1 MDEHPTSG
9 PVAEPFQSEPVQLSG
24 CGKPVVIGCL
34 VVLLIVVAA
43 LLVLMWRA
51 RDLLGWALV
60 EYRNAIV
67 ESLPEDLSTE
77 EHQRLDRAFDRAM
90 AAIES
95 GDLDPE
101 ALQRLQRVLAV
112 PPKPGVKLKREE
124 VLELI
129 RALEAVGGSGQEAKI
144 REESSRRVART
155 PAIGVR
161 SPLDWASARASRL
174 QYS

>member
-24 CGKPVVIGCL
+24 CGKPAVIGCL
-34 VVLLIVVAA
+34 IVLLIVVAA
-43 LLVLMWRA
+43 LLALMWRA

-60 EYRNAIV
+60 EYRDAIV

-77 EHQRLDRAFDRAM
+77 EYQRLEQAFDTAM

-129 RALEAVGGSGQEAKI
+129 GALEAVGGAGQEGEI
-144 REESSRRVART
+144 REDSSRRIA
-155 PAIGVR
+155 GVSAMGMR
-161 SPLDWASARASRL
+161 SPLVLAVARASRL
-174 QYS
+174 QY

>member
-24 CGKPVVIGCL
+24 CGKPAVIGCL
-34 VVLLIVVAA
+34 IVMLIVVAA
-43 LLVLMWRA
+43 LLALMC
-51 RDLLGWALV
+51 
-60 EYRNAIV
+60 
-67 ESLPEDLSTE
+67 
-77 EHQRLDRAFDRAM
+77 QRLEQAFDTAM

-129 RALEAVGGSGQEAKI
+129 GALEAVGGAGQEGEI
-144 REESSRRVART
+144 REDSSRRIA
-155 PAIGVR
+155 GVSAMGMR
-161 SPLDWASARASRL
+161 SPLVLAVARASRL
-174 QYS
+174 QY